1 MDENN
6 NEAKIKKNFFKK
18 YVNFNLIYGLKL
30 FAYTFILSIF
40 FNIMSL
46 PLEGKI
52 ILDLT
57 RMLPGP
63 FCSMILSDL
72 GANVIRVEDPHY
84 FYGQPPPFFQKG
96 KYRES
101 AFNSILNRNKKSITL
116 NLKKEKAH
124 EIFYKIVKDAD
135 VVLDTFRP
143 KVTNKLKIDYKTLN
157 KINSSI
163 ICCSLTGYGQYGPYE
178 QIAGHDLNYIG
189 ICGILDLNRE
199 RKIYNNE
206 NQERR
211 PINPGVQVADI
222 GGGLV
227 AAIGILGAII
237 ERERNPQR
245 KGQYIDISMTDSV
258 FSFMP
263 LVAAYHFSKDLN
275 EGVETQNPLH
285 GDFPFYNVYKTKDN
299 KFLSLGIIEVK
310 FWRKFCKT
318 LGRNDLIL
326 KQFAQGKEKETV
338 FGEIQ
343 NEFLKKSQKEWMDIF
358 KNVDACVMPVKSFAE
373 ACEDPQIKA
382 RNMVIEIDHP
392 KFGKI
397 QNVASPI
404 KYSRTPLK
412 IKELS
417 PKLGQHTK
425 EILKNYGYSNEDIRE
440 FRKKGII

>member
-1 MDENN
+1 MVSR
-6 NEAKIKKNFFKK
+6 F
-18 YVNFNLIYGLKL
+18 LI
-30 FAYTFILSIF
+30 
-40 FNIMSL
+40 NMSL
-46 PLEGKI
+46 PIKGI
-52 ILDLT
+52 VILDLT

-72 GANVIRVEDPHY
+72 GATVIKIEDPRY
-84 FYGQPPPFFQKG
+84 FYGHPPPFFQKG
-96 KYRES
+96 RYRES

-116 NLKKEKAH
+116 NLKKEKAL
-124 EIFYKIVKDAD
+124 EIFYELVKDAD

-143 KVTNKLKIDYKTLN
+143 KVTDKLKIDYKTLST
-157 KINSSI
+157 INQSI
-163 ICCSLTGYGQYGPYE
+163 ICCSITGYGQYGPYE
-178 QIAGHDLNYIG
+178 QIAGHDLNYIA
-189 ICGILDLNRE
+189 ICGILDLNKERRLYCNESQE
-199 RKIYNNE
+199 RK
-206 NQERR
+206 

-227 AAIGILGAII
+227 SAIGILGAIN
-237 ERERNPQR
+237 ERDRNPER
-245 KGQYIDISMTDSV
+245 KGQYIDVSMTDSV

-299 KFLSLGIIEVK
+299 KYISMGIVEVK
-310 FWRKFCKT
+310 FWRILCET
-318 LGRNDLIL
+318 LGREDLIL
-326 KQFAQGKEKETV
+326 KQFAQGKEREQV
-338 FGEIQ
+338 FSELKK
-343 NEFLKKSQKEWMDIF
+343 EFLKKTQKEWTEIF
-358 KNVDACVMPVKSFAE
+358 KNLDACIMPVKSFAE

-382 RNMVIEIDHP
+382 RNMVIEMDHP

-412 IKELS
+412 IRGFA

-425 EILKNYGYSNEDIRE
+425 EILKKLNYSDEDIRK